1 MLLGTR
7 DINFNSYILNEFE
20 SYISDDDCFFHCN
33 CPDNSDGTN
42 FEKLIKHYLDIS
54 KIVHFCNIANYRLVY
69 LTNESVLVN
78 DNSDALYLACEK
90 RILKLIKEN
99 SKSYSSIYKPTI
111 FSYSDFGIS
120 KDIKNLTDKTLLN
133 KTVEYVKMKDF
144 LKWLK
149 GNYKNKIGV
158 YSGPRK
164 ESKMSELKELLKK
177 NEDFKVLS
185 FN

>member
-7 DINFNSYILNEFE
+7 DTNFNSYILNEFE

-33 CPDNSDGTN
+33 CPDNSEGTN

-90 RILKLIKEN
+90 RILTFLQ
-99 SKSYSSIYKPTI
+99 
-111 FSYSDFGIS
+111 
-120 KDIKNLTDKTLLN
+120 
-133 KTVEYVKMKDF
+133 F
-144 LKWLK
+144 LKRE
-149 GNYKNKIGV
+149 
-158 YSGPRK
+158 RK
-164 ESKMSELKELLKK
+164 KKSATNAVKEVKPI
-177 NEDFKVLS
+177 NR
-185 FN
+185 

>member
-7 DINFNSYILNEFE
+7 DTNFNSYILNEFE

-33 CPDNSDGTN
+33 CPDNSYGTN
-42 FEKLIKHYLDIS
+42 FEKLIKHYLDIP

-69 LTNESVLVN
+69 LTNETVLVN
-78 DNSDALYLACEK
+78 DHSDALYLACEK

-99 SKSYSSIYKPTI
+99 SKSYSIIYKPTI
-111 FSYSDFGIS
+111 FSYSNFGIS

-133 KTVEYVKMKDF
+133 KTVEYVKIKDF

-149 GNYKNKIGV
+149 RNYKNKIGV
-158 YSGPRK
+158 YSGPRN
-164 ESKMSELKELLKK
+164 ESKISELKELIKK
-177 NEDFKVLS
+177 NEDFKVVS